1 MTQTILVDELAPE
14 QSPWGLF
21 WKMLKARK
29 IVLFSLGL
37 LIVMLLLALF
47 ANWVSSADPNSMRIA
62 HRLRAPNAGYWFGTD
77 EFGRDLFARVVHGGR
92 VSLTVGFCTA
102 LIACVFGITLG
113 VLAGFFGKLDATLSK
128 LLEAMMAFPDILL
141 AIALVSVLGPSLWNV
156 IAALGITYTPRIAR
170 VVRAS
175 TLVIRELPFVE
186 AARALGVS
194 TPRILVRHVLRNLVS
209 PILVQSTFIFAS
221 AILAESGLSFLGVGI
236 SPDIPTWGTIIATG
250 QQYTREALWIMLF
263 PGLAIVITVFSLQ
276 MVGDALRDFMD
287 PRMAKNL

>member
-1 MTQTILVDELAPE
+1 MTPISADELAPA
-14 QSPWGLF
+14 QSALGLI

-29 IVLFSLGL
+29 VVLLS
-37 LIVMLLLALF
+37 VVLLAMMVLLAVL

-62 HRLRAPNAGYWFGTD
+62 HRLRAPSAEHWFGTD
-77 EFGRDLFARVVHGGR
+77 EFGRDVFARVIYGGR
-92 VSLTVGFCTA
+92 VSLLVGFCTC
-102 LIACVFGITLG
+102 LIACLIGVTLG
-113 VLAGFFGKLDATLSK
+113 VLSGFFGKLDGPITK
-128 LLEAMMAFPDILL
+128 LMEAMMAFPDILL

-156 IAALGITYTPRIAR
+156 IAALGIVYTPRIAR

-175 TLVIRELPFVE
+175 TLVLRELPFVE

-194 TPRILVRHVLRNLVS
+194 TPRILTRHILRNLVS
-209 PILVQSTFIFAS
+209 PILVQATFIFAT
-221 AILAESGLSFLGVGI
+221 AVLAESGLSFLGVGV
-236 SPDIPTWGTIIATG
+236 SPDIPTWGTIISTG

-263 PGLAIVITVFSLQ
+263 PGLAIVITAFSLQ